1 MTQRIIIHAD
11 LDYFYA
17 QCEEIV
23 RPELRGK
30 PVVVCVYSGRT
41 VESGVVST
49 SNYEARKYGVKAGIP
64 IAYAKKMLASVQ
76 ATFLAMNMTLY
87 EEVSSR
93 IMNILRTYGD
103 SFEKVSIDE
112 AYLDISNL
120 AEGNFDK
127 AREIAIHAKE
137 EILQKEQITCSV
149 GVAPNKLLAKMA
161 SDYKKPDGL
170 TILQQEDV
178 TKFIERM
185 PVNKIP
191 GVGKKVEEKLTEIQ
205 VRMIEE
211 LAQVDPVYLIEKFG
225 KNLGNYLFQ
234 ASRGEDNDP
243 VKDREQP
250 TQLSRIATLKQNS
263 RDPQEILPLLNKLAC
278 SVLEKLNEEKM
289 ECKSVSLIVILT
301 DLSIHTKSVT
311 LESPTKDIETIAEKT
326 KTLLVRFVESMPNA
340 VIRRVGIRLSSLQR
354 RTGQTD
360 IVTFLQA

>member
-1 MTQRIIIHAD
+1 LTQRIIIHAD

-41 VESGVVST
+41 AESGVVST

-64 IAYAKKMLASVQ
+64 IAYAKKMLASIQ

-87 EEVSSR
+87 EEVSTR
-93 IMNILRTYGD
+93 IMNMLRTYGD

-127 AREIAIHAKE
+127 AKEIAIQIKE
-137 EILQKEQITCSV
+137 EILQKEQVTCSV

-170 TILQQEDV
+170 TILQQGDV
-178 TKFIERM
+178 AKFIERL
-185 PVNKIP
+185 PVNRIP
-191 GVGKKVEEKLTEIQ
+191 GVGKKVEEKLNEMHVSTID
-205 VRMIEE
+205 E
-211 LAQVDPVYLIEKFG
+211 LVQVDPVYLIERFG

-263 RDPQEILPLLNKLAC
+263 RDPQEILPLLNKLAR

-301 DLSIHTKSVT
+301 DLSIHTKSMT
-311 LESPTKDIETIAEKT
+311 LESPTKDLETIVERT
-326 KTLLVRFVESMPNA
+326 KTLLERFVGSMPNA
-340 VIRRVGIRLSSLQR
+340 VIRRVGVRLSGLQR

>member
-1 MTQRIIIHAD
+1 M
-11 LDYFYA
+11 
-17 QCEEIV
+17 
-23 RPELRGK
+23 
-30 PVVVCVYSGRT
+30 
-41 VESGVVST
+41 VST

-93 IMNILRTYGD
+93 IMKMLRTYGD

-127 AREIAIHAKE
+127 AREIAIQVKE
-137 EILQKEQITCSV
+137 EILQKEQVTCSI

-161 SDYKKPDGL
+161 SDYRKPDGL
-170 TILQQEDV
+170 TILQQGGGEII
-178 TKFIERM
+178 KFIEPL

-191 GVGKKVEEKLTEIQ
+191 GVGKKVEEKLNEIH
-205 VRMIEE
+205 VRTIEE
-211 LAQVDPVYLIEKFG
+211 LAQVDPIYLIEKFG

-263 RDPQEILPLLNKLAC
+263 RDPQEILPLLNILAS

-289 ECKSVSLIVILT
+289 ESKSVSVIVILT

-311 LESPTKDIETIAEKT
+311 LESPTKDFDTIAERAKS
-326 KTLLVRFVESMPNA
+326 LLERFVESMPNA
-340 VIRRVGIRLSSLQR
+340 VIRRVGIRLSSLQKR
-354 RTGQTD
+354 AGQTD

>member
-1 MTQRIIIHAD
+1 
-11 LDYFYA
+11 
-17 QCEEIV
+17 
-23 RPELRGK
+23 
-30 PVVVCVYSGRT
+30 
-41 VESGVVST
+41 
-49 SNYEARKYGVKAGIP
+49 
-64 IAYAKKMLASVQ
+64 MLASVQ

-93 IMNILRTYGD
+93 IMKMLRTYGD
-103 SFEKVSIDE
+103 PFEKVSIDE

-127 AREIAIHAKE
+127 AREIAIQVKE
-137 EILQKEQITCSV
+137 EILQKEQVTCSV

-161 SDYKKPDGL
+161 SDYRKPDGL
-170 TILQQEDV
+170 TILQQGDII
-178 TKFIERM
+178 KFIEPL

-191 GVGKKVEEKLTEIQ
+191 GVGKKVEEKLNEIHA
-205 VRMIEE
+205 RTIEE

-263 RDPQEILPLLNKLAC
+263 RDPQEILPLLNNLAS

-289 ECKSVSLIVILT
+289 ECKSVSVIVILT

-311 LESPTKDIETIAEKT
+311 LESPTKDFETIAERAKS
-326 KTLLVRFVESMPNA
+326 LLERFIESMPDA
-340 VIRRVGIRLSSLQR
+340 VIRRVGIRLSSLQKR
-354 RTGQTD
+354 AGQTD

>member
-1 MTQRIIIHAD
+1 LTQRIIIHAD

-30 PVVVCVYSGRT
+30 PIVVCVYSGRT
-41 VESGVVST
+41 AESGVVST
-49 SNYEARKYGVKAGIP
+49 SNYEAREYGVKAGIP
-64 IAYAKKMLASVQ
+64 IAYAKKMLTSVQ
-76 ATFLAMNMTLY
+76 ATFLPMNMTLY
-87 EEVSSR
+87 EGVSSR
-93 IMNILRTYGD
+93 IMNMLRTYGD
-103 SFEKVSIDE
+103 SFERVSIDE

-120 AEGNFDK
+120 AERNFDK
-127 AREIAIHAKE
+127 AKGIAIQVKQ
-137 EILQKEQITCSV
+137 EILQKEQVTCSV

-161 SDYKKPDGL
+161 SDYKKPNGL
-170 TILQQEDV
+170 TILQQGDV
-178 TKFIERM
+178 TKFFERL
-185 PVNKIP
+185 PVNRIP
-191 GVGKKVEEKLTEIQ
+191 GVGKKVDEKLNEIH
-205 VRMIEE
+205 VRTIDE
-211 LAQVDPVYLIEKFG
+211 LARVGPVCLIDKFG

-243 VKDREQP
+243 VKDKEQP

-263 RDPQEILPLLNKLAC
+263 RDPQEILPLLNKLAR

-311 LESPTKDIETIAEKT
+311 LESPTKEFETIAEST
-326 KTLLVRFVESMPNA
+326 NTLLERFIESVPNA
-340 VIRRVGIRLSSLQR
+340 VIRRVGIRLSGLQR